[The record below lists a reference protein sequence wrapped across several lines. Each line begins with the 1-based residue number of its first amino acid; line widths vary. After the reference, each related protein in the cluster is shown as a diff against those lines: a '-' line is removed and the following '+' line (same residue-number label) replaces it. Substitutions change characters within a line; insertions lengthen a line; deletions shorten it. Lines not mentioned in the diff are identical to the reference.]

1 MSEHT
6 ETIEIIEADLTQPEQ
21 ADALRLLL
29 NDYAKDPM
37 GGGTPLSPEVLERL
51 PAALAARPDSYTL
64 IAYCNGEPAGLLN
77 AFEGFSTF
85 YCAPLINIHD
95 VNVRK
100 AWRGRG
106 IARHLLNAIEAI
118 ARRTGCCKLTLE
130 VLSGNHAAQAAYR
143 RFGFSDYQLDP
154 ETGQALFWQKP
165 LS

>member
-1 MSEHT
+1 M
-6 ETIEIIEADLTQPEQ
+6 
-21 ADALRLLL
+21 
-29 NDYAKDPM
+29 
-37 GGGTPLSPEVLERL
+37 LERL

-118 ARRTGCCKLTLE
+118 A
-130 VLSGNHAAQAAYR
+130 VAPAAAN
-143 RFGFSDYQLDP
+143 
-154 ETGQALFWQKP
+154 
-165 LS
+165 